1 MSAQSEAINASLVTT
16 VLTMRATVYTR
27 AASGGFTVVQQADIP
42 CRLDPITRQPAAT
55 SNERRALAAMGSLRY
70 EATYSIP
77 DDIPVQVEV
86 DAYPGR
92 RWNVERATAWDDIV
106 PGIGVIGKTVDVT
119 RQLS

>member
-1 MSAQSEAINASLVTT
+1 MSAESEAINDTLVQT

-27 AASGGFTVVQQADIP
+27 AANGGFTVVQQADLP
-42 CRLDPITRQPAAT
+42 CRLDPISRQPAAT
-55 SNERRALAAMGSLRY
+55 SNERRFLVAMGNLRY
-70 EATYSIP
+70 SATYTIP
-77 DDIPVQVEV
+77 DDIPVQIEV

-106 PGIGVIGKTVDVT
+106 PGIGVISKSVDVT